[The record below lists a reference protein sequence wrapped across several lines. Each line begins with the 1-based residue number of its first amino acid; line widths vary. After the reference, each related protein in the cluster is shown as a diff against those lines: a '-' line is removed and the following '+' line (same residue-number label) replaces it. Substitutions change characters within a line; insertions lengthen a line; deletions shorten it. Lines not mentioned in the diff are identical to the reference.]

1 MKKREPRF
9 RKYACVRA
17 GARANMCSGAKL
29 AELEPN
35 AGIFD
40 FCGHAR
46 NFWRDSI
53 EPINRGM
60 QLRRYLPS
68 SLFHCRKIDGKKKK
82 NKQNAA
88 TLPGTRI
95 AAIEIARWY
104 EPDVF
109 HHHIYLFIRFLFSL
123 FGLVC
128 FLPSF
133 VLFLFRCH
141 TGMQPLNQ
149 IKRGILCTP
158 DDFSRNACARRSL
171 PVSLIENN
179 NEDKCVDARAIKV
192 CADLE

>member
-1 MKKREPRF
+1 MHVF
-9 RKYACVRA
+9 
-17 GARANMCSGAKL
+17 ARAHERTCAV
-29 AELEPN
+29 
-35 AGIFD
+35 
-40 FCGHAR
+40 AR
-46 NFWRDSI
+46 NSQNSSLTPGYSIFAGMRETFDAIQSNRSTEVCSSVDISPPPCSIVERSI
-53 EPINRGM
+53 E
-60 QLRRYLPS
+60 
-68 SLFHCRKIDGKKKK
+68 KKKK

>member
-1 MKKREPRF
+1 
-9 RKYACVRA
+9 
-17 GARANMCSGAKL
+17 MCSGAKL

-40 FCGHAR
+40 FCGHAK
-46 NFWRDSI
+46 NFWFNRTDQPRYAAPSI
-53 EPINRGM
+53 SP
-60 QLRRYLPS
+60 LLPVPLS
-68 SLFHCRKIDGKKKK
+68 KDRWKKK

-123 FGLVC
+123 FSLVC

-158 DDFSRNACARRSL
+158 DDFSRNACAGRSL